1 MIDWQH
7 FKKAMSAISERC
19 ARPPG
24 TEQLAMY
31 YEFLSPKLT
40 TEEFHQAAMAVW
52 SSAEFFPPPVAFLEA
67 RAGREWDR
75 LVELIARY
83 TPPHV
88 DAQWTED
95 WKALSEETRRTVS
108 RLGGPLSFKER
119 LFDFSVPKAYELFV
133 DGYNAALRDSA
144 ARDMVVDQAERP
156 MLQAG
161 EGAA

>member
-1 MIDWQH
+1 MIDYEH
-7 FKKAMSAISERC
+7 FKRAMKAISERC

-31 YEFLSPKLT
+31 YRFLSPKLT
-40 TEEFHQAAMAVW
+40 TEEFHEAAMAVW

-67 RAGREWDR
+67 RASREWDR
-75 LVELIARY
+75 IVRLIERY

-88 DAQWTED
+88 PDGWVAEWRE
-95 WKALSEETRRTVS
+95 LSEETRRAVK

-119 LFDFSVPKAYELFV
+119 LYDFSVPKAYELFV

-144 ARDMVVDQAERP
+144 SRAMAEGP
-156 MLQAG
+156 KLELLTSG
-161 EGAA
+161 ERT